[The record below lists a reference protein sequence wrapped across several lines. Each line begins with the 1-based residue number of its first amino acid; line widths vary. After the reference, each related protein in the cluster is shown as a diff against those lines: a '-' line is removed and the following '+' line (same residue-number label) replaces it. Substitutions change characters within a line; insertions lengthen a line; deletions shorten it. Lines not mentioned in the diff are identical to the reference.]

1 MKAGCITLSIDMETR
16 SKSIT
21 SLLNGTN
28 KALQTVVPIESTLS
42 KPMVE
47 KGLLLVRY
55 GVFIGIT
62 GDIKG
67 KLVLIGEEEL
77 FSSLGEVMFGT
88 EINGDM
94 LLSFSGELGN
104 MIAGNLSTHVV
115 SDGININITAPS
127 VIKGNAEITGHNMGI
142 QLVSSFGELGDL
154 HIHLL
159 LDD

>member
-1 MKAGCITLSIDMETR
+1 M
-16 SKSIT
+16 
-21 SLLNGTN
+21 LNGTN
-28 KALQTVVPIESTLS
+28 KALRSVVPIESKMS
-42 KPMVE
+42 KPVVE
-47 KGLLLVRY
+47 NGLLLVRY

-67 KLVLIGEEEL
+67 KLVLIGEEKL
-77 FSSLGEVMFGT
+77 FGSLGEVMFGT
-88 EINGDM
+88 EVNGDM

-127 VIKGNAEITGHNMGI
+127 VIKGNAEITGHNLGI
-142 QLVSSFGELGDL
+142 QLVTSFEDLGDL
-154 HIHLL
+154 HVHLL

>member
-1 MKAGCITLSIDMETR
+1 MTIDIR

-28 KALQTVVPIESTLS
+28 KALKSVVPLEAVMS
-42 KPMVE
+42 KPKLE
-47 KGLLLVRY
+47 NGLLQVHY

-67 KLVLIGEEEL
+67 KLVLIGDQQL
-77 FSSLGEVMFGT
+77 FSSLGQIMYGT
-88 EINGDM
+88 EMNGDM

-104 MIAGNLSTHVV
+104 MIAGNLSTHIV

-127 VIKGNAEITGHNMGI
+127 IIRGDAEITGHHLDI
-142 QLVSSFGELGDL
+142 QLVSTFTNIGDL
-154 HIHLL
+154 YIHLL